1 MKTSLQR
8 ILSVARRDI
17 AAVSIIAAG
26 IALPANAQQQHL
38 VSHEQ
43 VQIKLQ
49 ALPEPELK
57 EAYLH
62 CSREAT
68 HRLLGN
74 GEIALC
80 SIVYETLLSR
90 IFAGDFDALLAW
102 SRQSSG
108 HTLENASAKVG
119 ARQP

>member
-57 EAYLH
+57 EA
-62 CSREAT
+62 
-68 HRLLGN
+68 
-74 GEIALC
+74 
-80 SIVYETLLSR
+80 
-90 IFAGDFDALLAW
+90 
-102 SRQSSG
+102 
-108 HTLENASAKVG
+108 
-119 ARQP
+119 